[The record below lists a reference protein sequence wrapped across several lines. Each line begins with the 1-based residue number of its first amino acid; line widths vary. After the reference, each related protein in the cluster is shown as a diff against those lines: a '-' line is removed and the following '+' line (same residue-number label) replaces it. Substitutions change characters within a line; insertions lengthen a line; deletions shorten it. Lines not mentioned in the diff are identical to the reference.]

1 MPLGAA
7 QICRPVPGC
16 TLRMIE
22 CPQIED
28 HEGSEAGIRV
38 VPRVIAR
45 PFFGD
50 EFFYVKN
57 LVREQERKRSD
68 ERKAAEHQG

>member
-1 MPLGAA
+1 
-7 QICRPVPGC
+7 
-16 TLRMIE
+16 MIE

-28 HEGSEAGIRV
+28 YEGSEAGIRV

-45 PFFGD
+45 PFWDGLFLCHYFPEKPHTVDFGI
-50 EFFYVKN
+50 N
-57 LVREQERKRSD
+57 LVEGQERKRSD

>member
-1 MPLGAA
+1 MN
-7 QICRPVPGC
+7 
-16 TLRMIE
+16 E

-45 PFFGD
+45 PFLGWA
-50 EFFYVKN
+50 FF
-57 LVREQERKRSD
+57 VRRPVQSKY
-68 ERKAAEHQG
+68 AAEAAHGPRGLSLFPGKV

>member
-1 MPLGAA
+1 MN
-7 QICRPVPGC
+7 
-16 TLRMIE
+16 E

-45 PFFGD
+45 PFWDGLFLCHYFRKEPLGRFL
-50 EFFYVKN
+50 EN
-57 LVREQERKRSD
+57 LVNKQERKKSD
-68 ERKAAEHQG
+68 ERKIAEHQRGGIKGH

>member
-1 MPLGAA
+1 MPSDARYARLSARIGVCVT
-7 QICRPVPGC
+7 I
-16 TLRMIE
+16 
-22 CPQIED
+22 
-28 HEGSEAGIRV
+28 AGIRV

-50 EFFYVKN
+50 EFFCVKN
-57 LVREQERKRSD
+57 LVKEQERKRSD